1 MRYPVDLHT
10 HSTASDGQYPPAVL
24 VAMAKQR
31 GIEVLAVTDHDTIDG
46 LDEALSAGAQAGITV
61 LPGVEWGACEYR
73 GLHILG
79 YAFDRSAAPMQA
91 MCREMAVSRNER
103 KYRILRFLQEKGIE
117 LDLTE
122 VETIAGNGVA
132 GSGRIGRPHFAQAMM
147 RHGYVSSMREAF
159 TRYLDTDE
167 YQRIERKKAPAQKC
181 IAVVQESGG
190 KAVLAHPY
198 QVGLPDDQLEQLVR
212 QLKEYGLEGIEC
224 EYPCHT
230 PAQVRFYRELA
241 RRYDLHITAGSDFHG
256 ERIKPDVPL
265 IPVALDVDW
274 LLTEWNG
281 RHRTES

>member
-1 MRYPVDLHT
+1 MRYQVDLHT
-10 HSTASDGQYPPAVL
+10 HSTASDGQYPPAELVL
-24 VAMAKQR
+24 LAQQR

-61 LPGVEWGACEYR
+61 IPGVEWGACEYR

-79 YAFDRSAAPMQA
+79 YAFDRNAPALQA
-91 MCREMAVSRNER
+91 MCHEMAASRNER
-103 KYRILRFLQEKGIE
+103 KYRIIRFLQEKGID

-122 VETIAGNGVA
+122 VEAIAGNGLA
-132 GSGRIGRPHFAQAMM
+132 GGGRIGRPHFAQAMI
-147 RHGYVSSMREAF
+147 RHGYVSSIREAF
-159 TRYLDTDE
+159 TCYLDTDE

-181 IAVVQESGG
+181 IAVVRESGG

-198 QVGLPDDQLEQLVR
+198 QVGLPDDQLERLVS

-224 EYPCHT
+224 EYPRHT

-241 RRYDLHITAGSDFHG
+241 QRYGLHVTAGSDFHG

-265 IPVALDVDW
+265 IPVALNVDW
-274 LLTEWNG
+274 LLAKA
-281 RHRTES
+281 